1 MPVFSSKGRPGLAD
15 ALLAFFEN
23 DIEAY
28 KEECREHRE
37 YLVDQI
43 ESWQSNLDQARGPVI
58 DELPEVKVVGRKQK
72 ALLQET
78 LKALADSLEEYGE
91 LLDRTDSDALDAH
104 ADVLRLLRRFPEW
117 KEIADW
123 FHQDAWPA
131 LEYLLENDWDH
142 QQNLD
147 NFQEPRDEVDASLA
161 EFQSLLKQGS
171 WIQAKEAFVEFCK
184 GAKNLAS
191 MIHQGKKKFGAF
203 DPDVAIDYIDT
214 WSVYEE
220 RPEETDPEMAYLA
233 DQLYAL
239 GMWHAEVDQETQSTL
254 TTFRRWLEFWVEAS
268 EAMIMLNIDSGQDL
282 PLHIY
287 EPDPSISVKMVR
299 LTLSL
304 DFYDN
309 NSRNYT
315 TIFVEKDFLV
325 HRSEDERKLGPFP
338 KELMLFLQDRV
349 IIVSSTD
356 LSFAMN
362 ALEAGQPGLAL
373 RELVAMF
380 AMRAVKK
387 YRNSLPT
394 MKMVMSD
401 FDQRQMLSL
410 QRLATSET
418 HYNQSF
424 AWKSIDDRFGSDF
437 DKFIR
442 PAIAEAIFQ
451 VKDIS
456 MKTDEQILSELRE
469 ITKDMVL

>member
-1 MPVFSSKGRPGLAD
+1 MFSSKGRPGLAD
-15 ALLAFFEN
+15 ALLAFFET

-37 YLVDQI
+37 YLDDQI
-43 ESWQSNLDQARGPVI
+43 ESWQSNLDQARGPVVE
-58 DELPEVKVVGRKQK
+58 ELPEVKAVDRKQK
-72 ALLQET
+72 DLLRET
-78 LKALADSLEEYGE
+78 LEALADSLEEYEE
-91 LLDRTDSDALDAH
+91 LLDLTDSDALDAH
-104 ADVLRLLRRFPEW
+104 HEVLLLLKRFPEW

-123 FHQDAWPA
+123 FHADAWPA
-131 LEYLLENDWDH
+131 LEYLLENNSDH

-147 NFQEPRDEVDASLA
+147 DFQNHRDEVDASMA
-161 EFQSLLKQGS
+161 TFQSLLREGS
-171 WIQAKEAFVEFCK
+171 WAQAKEAFVEFCN
-184 GAKNLAS
+184 GAKNLAP
-191 MIHQGKKKFGAF
+191 MIHQGKKSFGTF
-203 DPDVAIDYIDT
+203 DPDVAIDYIGT

-268 EAMIMLNIDSGQDL
+268 EAMILLNIDSGQDL

-287 EPDPSISVKMVR
+287 EPNPSISVKMVR
-299 LTLSL
+299 LTISL
-304 DFYDN
+304 DFYDH

-315 TIFVEKDFLV
+315 TLFVEEDFLT

-338 KELMLFLQDRV
+338 KELLLFLQDRV

-356 LSFAMN
+356 LSFAMD
-362 ALEAGQPGLAL
+362 AVEAGQPGLAL

-380 AMRAVKK
+380 AMRAAKK
-387 YRNSLPT
+387 YRSSLPR
-394 MKMVMSD
+394 MKTVMSD
-401 FDQRQMLSL
+401 FDQTQMLSL

-424 AWKSIDDRFGSDF
+424 AWRSIDDRFGSDF

-456 MKTDEQILSELRE
+456 EKTDEQILSELRE
-469 ITKDMVL
+469 IAKDMVL